1 MGRRKKGFGRARK
14 AVGENGKVCG
24 CETGPYGLLF
34 FFFSSSL
41 FSAERKLVI
50 FFLERES
57 VCEGNLLSGLMF
69 TWAVTIEGL
78 N

>member
-1 MGRRKKGFGRARK
+1 MGFGRARK

-50 FFLERES
+50 FFLERER
-57 VCEGNLLSGLMF
+57 VCVKEICCLG
-69 TWAVTIEGL
+69 
-78 N
+78 